1 MFPQTQDLFGELTQT
16 QRSQSTAT
24 FTRPNDV
31 TQGRGGLRTFS
42 NYRLGGSLAW
52 ELDFWGRFRRAVEAA
67 DARLDSSIENYDD
80 ALVVLIAETATT
92 YVDLRTVE
100 QRLAF
105 ARSNAEMQEES
116 TRIAQARFEL
126 GAIDSE
132 IDAPQARSNLTRTL
146 AGIEQLEIALR
157 QSQNRLAVLLG
168 MPPHDLSYLLG
179 GPMPVPAAPEEI
191 VVGIPAGLLWRRPD
205 VRRAERLAA
214 AQSAEIGFAQSSL
227 YPRISINGNLLLE
240 AAELGDLFD
249 SRSWAGTIGPGF
261 RWNVLNYGRIL
272 NNVRVQDARFQQQ
285 VAAYQQAVLQAN
297 EEAENAIVAFLHYH
311 AQIGLLEKSVQ
322 DAQEAVRVA
331 QAKYR
336 SGQVDFNR
344 VFTVEQL
351 QVSQQDQLAT
361 AQGNLAS
368 SLIELY
374 RALGGGWE
382 MRLAEN

>member
-1 MFPQTQDLFGELTQT
+1 MKPPIAVSGGPYSRIRCWTNLSRLHLSRASHCVKPVSALSRPAQRAVTAGSLFPQTQDLFGELTQT
-16 QRSQSTAT
+16 QRSQNTAT
-24 FTRPNDV
+24 FSRPNDV

-116 TRIAQARFEL
+116 TRIASARFEL

-179 GPMPVPAAPEEI
+179 GPMPVPAAPEGI

-240 AAELGDLFD
+240 AAELETC
-249 SRSWAGTIGPGF
+249 STP
-261 RWNVLNYGRIL
+261 
-272 NNVRVQDARFQQQ
+272 
-285 VAAYQQAVLQAN
+285 
-297 EEAENAIVAFLHYH
+297 
-311 AQIGLLEKSVQ
+311 
-322 DAQEAVRVA
+322 
-331 QAKYR
+331 
-336 SGQVDFNR
+336 
-344 VFTVEQL
+344 
-351 QVSQQDQLAT
+351 
-361 AQGNLAS
+361 
-368 SLIELY
+368 
-374 RALGGGWE
+374 ALGPVRSVPVSVG
-382 MRLAEN
+382 MY